1 MITVDKLAF
10 SYSRVSKPALSGV
23 DLQITKGSLFG
34 LLGPNGAGKTTL
46 LSVLC
51 GLLPCPAGT
60 VHIAGA
66 DIVTRQPN
74 DPTEIGFVPQDYAF
88 YPTLS
93 IHENLLFFAR
103 IQGISKA
110 DSAGRIAAVTAI
122 TGLGDRL
129 RDRVDHLSGGLKRR
143 LNLAIG
149 LLINP
154 QLLLLDEP
162 TVGIDP
168 HSRHFI
174 LEAIRNINNR
184 GTTIIYTSHYME
196 EVEYLCDDIA
206 IIDDGRVLV
215 RGSVESLLQANEQ
228 TRLVIDIEEPLSE
241 PQRIELRHTF
251 DFDDQDRSLSIRIE
265 NSTGVTPVLAALER
279 NRIAISR
286 VYYGARNLEEVFLN
300 YTNRSL
306 RD

>member
-1 MITVDKLAF
+1 M
-10 SYSRVSKPALSGV
+10 
-23 DLQITKGSLFG
+23 
-34 LLGPNGAGKTTL
+34 
-46 LSVLC
+46 
-51 GLLPCPAGT
+51 
-60 VHIAGA
+60 
-66 DIVTRQPN
+66 
-74 DPTEIGFVPQDYAF
+74 
-88 YPTLS
+88 
-93 IHENLLFFAR
+93 
-103 IQGISKA
+103 
-110 DSAGRIAAVTAI
+110 
-122 TGLGDRL
+122 
-129 RDRVDHLSGGLKRR
+129 KRR